1 MTQQPI
7 RRLARL
13 ASDLEEKRDF
23 LAGFNDVLEILER
36 AGMVVVGERSF
47 VQDRESKLTDA
58 RKLFKGLA
66 ETKTATETNDILD
79 QLDTLLSGTEWKIL
93 QQLHDPLATQAADQS
108 ALALQ
113 YREILKKWRAD
124 VDRLSLA
131 LMRARAVRAPV
142 VEDEIVLRVCTD
154 QIDQANSKLN
164 DQDYSN
170 LPNFKMDLLQ
180 QAITRVEQKIETTR
194 PFAQQADLLL
204 LRTLIPINIQAGPP
218 AEHAGH
224 AAGFPPATTD
234 GEHWY
239 HYTVLLS
246 TPSELGAAGIN
257 IQSSSTLVEQDRD
270 LFVSLIDR
278 VTSAIEHG
286 LTRSA
291 RARAAEPA
299 TPAPPE
305 LAVALAAEV
314 IPSPTLAR
322 EGTERERDLLRR
334 YLFGRETLDPL
345 LDTPATSKLLQHVG
359 DLMFR
364 LLIPEQMQSYLLDSA
379 ASKLGSLTIT
389 TNDHELPWELMYANG
404 QFLCLERAV
413 ARLPMGQ
420 SFPRRT
426 QPRIREKVRFLLIYA
441 DPSSN
446 LSAAK
451 REVLEIKRRLKENW
465 GDRIEVDDI
474 LEQKASG
481 SALNEALSAGR
492 YDVIHYAGHAYF
504 NADDSDMSGLLLHQK
519 EVFVAQKVRR
529 LLEGRP
535 LVFLNACETARTAN
549 EEDPQKVDYLLQPAS
564 GLASAFIY
572 GGAIGCIGS
581 LWPIYDK
588 PAEEFAIE
596 FYNRVLDGYMIGQAM
611 LEARRTIYERFP
623 QSATWAAFVLYGN
636 PTSIL

>member
-7 RRLARL
+7 QRLARL

-23 LAGFNDVLEILER
+23 LARFNDVLEILER
-36 AGMVVVGERSF
+36 AGLVVAGERSL
-47 VQDRESKLTDA
+47 VQDRESKLADA
-58 RKLFKGLA
+58 RELFKRLA
-66 ETKTATETNDILD
+66 ETKTAAEANDILD
-79 QLDTLLSGTEWKIL
+79 QLDTLLSGTEWIFL
-93 QQLHDPLATQAADQS
+93 QGEHDVFATRAAERSELAR
-108 ALALQ
+108 Q
-113 YREILKKWRAD
+113 YREGLKKWRAD

-142 VEDEIVLRVCTD
+142 VKEEIDLRVFTD

-164 DQDYSN
+164 DQDYSL
-170 LPNFKMDLLQ
+170 LPSLDADRLQ
-180 QAITRVEQKIETTR
+180 QTTTSVEQKIETTR

-204 LRTLIPINIQAGPP
+204 LRTLVPIHIQAGPP
-218 AEHAGH
+218 AEPAGH
-224 AAGFPPATTD
+224 IDGVPPVTTD

-257 IQSSSTLVEQDRD
+257 IQSSSTLVEQDRE

-286 LTRSA
+286 LTRTA
-291 RARAAEPA
+291 RARAADPA
-299 TPAPPE
+299 TPTPPE
-305 LAVALAAEV
+305 PAALVAEV
-314 IPSPTLAR
+314 LPSPTLAR
-322 EGTERERDLLRR
+322 EGTEKERDMLRR
-334 YLFGRETLDPL
+334 YLFGREKLDPVL
-345 LDTPATSKLLQHVG
+345 ATPPTSKLLQHVG

-364 LLIPEQMQSYLLDSA
+364 LLIPEQMQSYLIDSA
-379 ASKLGSLTIT
+379 ATKHGSLTIT
-389 TNDHELPWELMYANG
+389 TNDHELPWELMYAKG

-420 SFPRRT
+420 AFPRRT

-474 LEQKASG
+474 MERKASG

-504 NADDSDMSGLLLHQK
+504 NANDSDMSGLLLHQK

-611 LEARRTIYERFP
+611 LEARQTIYQRFP